1 MIWPELWLFAL
12 AVVLR
17 KKAAARWVNRMVST
31 HYSDDVHRTGH
42 LHYWGIGVFSQCAC
56 PECVAE
62 FDFAF
67 EWVRIQ

>member
-12 AVVLR
+12 AVLYR
-17 KKAAARWVNRMVST
+17 KKATDRWVSRMLSR
-31 HYSDDVHRTGH
+31 HHNDDVHRTGH
-42 LHYWGIGVFSQCAC
+42 LRERGAAVFSRCAC

-67 EWVRIQ
+67 QWVRIR